1 MKISEPKL
9 EDKEPVRHLKASS
22 KLYEINTRV
31 WLRRFD
37 SGDNQAKLDD
47 VPMAYWEGLA
57 QKGINYVW
65 LMGVWKICSSTIEKY
80 CLKEGPV
87 KDSFK
92 TTLRDLQRADIIGSP
107 YAIDRYEVNPLIGN
121 ERSILDTRTVLNK
134 LGIKLILDFVPNHF
148 SADSS
153 LIRTDPY
160 VFLQGD
166 FDELS
171 DDSTTFY
178 KPFED
183 DDRIFAHGRDP
194 FFPAW
199 EDTVQVN
206 YFSPAAREF
215 MMNAL
220 MALTRLC
227 DGVRCDM
234 AMLSLN
240 DIFKETWN
248 RIVTKMND
256 DPPQDEFWTVCIKA
270 VKDAFP
276 DFLFLA
282 EVYWDL
288 EGRLLE
294 MGFDFIYDKKLT
306 DRLYDGSANEIREHL
321 WAADDFQRK
330 SMRFIENHDEQR
342 AVTALGE
349 EKSKAAAVIISTLQG
364 MHFYHDG
371 QFEGRTVKLPVQL
384 GREPLEPVNTNLM
397 QFYKKLLTITSATIF
412 KKGRWLL
419 LEVLPSWD
427 DDPSYQNILSW
438 RWKYAHENCLVI
450 VNYSE
455 AVATCRI
462 KLDVIG
468 YPGQVEIVDVLNEK
482 TYMRSAEDLGRDGLH
497 VVLDAYKSHIF
508 SF

>member
-1 MKISEPKL
+1 
-9 EDKEPVRHLKASS
+9 
-22 KLYEINTRV
+22 
-31 WLRRFD
+31 
-37 SGDNQAKLDD
+37 
-47 VPMAYWEGLA
+47 
-57 QKGINYVW
+57 
-65 LMGVWKICSSTIEKY
+65 
-80 CLKEGPV
+80 
-87 KDSFK
+87 
-92 TTLRDLQRADIIGSP
+92 
-107 YAIDRYEVNPLIGN
+107 
-121 ERSILDTRTVLNK
+121 
-134 LGIKLILDFVPNHF
+134 
-148 SADSS
+148 
-153 LIRTDPY
+153 
-160 VFLQGD
+160 
-166 FDELS
+166 
-171 DDSTTFY
+171 
-178 KPFED
+178 
-183 DDRIFAHGRDP
+183 
-194 FFPAW
+194 
-199 EDTVQVN
+199 
-206 YFSPAAREF
+206 
-215 MMNAL
+215 
-220 MALTRLC
+220 
-227 DGVRCDM
+227 M

-256 DPPQDEFWTVCIKA
+256 EPPQDEFWTVCIKA
-270 VKDAFP
+270 VKGAFP

-306 DRLYDGSANEIREHL
+306 DRLYNGSANEIREHL

-384 GREPLEPVNTNLM
+384 GREPLEPVNTDLM

-438 RWKYAHENCLVI
+438 RWKYAHEDSLVV

-462 KLDVIG
+462 QLDVIG